1 MIVLLSGG
9 LGGARLAPALARRAG
24 AGRLTVVAN
33 VGDDLE
39 WMGLRISPDADSI
52 LYALAGLWDEDRGWG
67 RKDETFHTRTVVEAL
82 GGPGWFGV
90 GDRDLALHLWRA
102 ARRRD
107 GATPTEVLLEAAER
121 LGVRGVTILPASD
134 EPVDTTIA
142 TLDGRRL
149 RFQEWYV
156 RERAEPAVA
165 AVEVA
170 PGRPGRAVL
179 EALAGASAVVL
190 GPSNP
195 RTSLAPILALEGV
208 REAVLRVRRRIAVS
222 PVVLG
227 VPSSDPAIDH
237 HARARARVLAA
248 EGRQDTPS
256 SIASALV
263 GLVDTFVLDAADAA
277 ERPAIEALGLRA
289 VTASLLEP
297 DALAGVLV
305 DLAGSR
311 SPP

>member
-24 AGRLTVVAN
+24 PEGLAVVAN

-52 LYALAGLWDEDRGWG
+52 LYALAGLWDEERGWG
-67 RKDETFHTRTVVEAL
+67 RKDETFRARSVVETL
-82 GGPGWFGV
+82 GGPSWFGV

-102 ARRRD
+102 SRLRD
-107 GATPTEVLLEAAER
+107 GATPTEILAEAAER
-121 LGVRGVTILPASD
+121 LGVRGVALLPASD
-134 EPVDTTIA
+134 EIADTVIVTR
-142 TLDGRRL
+142 DGRRL

-165 AVEVA
+165 AVELA
-170 PGRPGRAVL
+170 EGRASPAVL
-179 EALAGASAVVL
+179 DAIARGRAIVL

-195 RTSLAPILALEGV
+195 RTSLGPILALEGV
-208 REAVLRVRRRIAVS
+208 RSAVLRAPCRIAVS
-222 PVVLG
+222 PVVRG

-248 EGRQDTPS
+248 EGREDTPA
-256 SIASALV
+256 SIASAFV
-263 GLVDTFVLDAADAA
+263 GIVDTFVIDDADAD
-277 ERPAIEALGLRA
+277 ERDEIEGLGMRVA
-289 VTASLLEP
+289 TAPLLDP
-297 DALAGVLV
+297 PALAGVLV
-305 DLAGSR
+305 GLAGC
-311 SPP
+311 SPRG